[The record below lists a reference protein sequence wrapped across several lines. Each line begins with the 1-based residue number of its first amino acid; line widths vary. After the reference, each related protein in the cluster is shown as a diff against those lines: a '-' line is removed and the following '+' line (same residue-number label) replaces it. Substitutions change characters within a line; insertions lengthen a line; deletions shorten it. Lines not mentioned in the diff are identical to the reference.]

1 VLENNPEIWFTFDM
15 PKEAGCKKYSGVVL
29 ALLLALFTACTAVP
43 ETGRSQF
50 NLIPVA
56 TERAMGR
63 SAFTRIK
70 ASTPLSN
77 DQEATAMLQRVG
89 RRISAVAKLPNAQWE
104 FVLFE
109 KSQANA
115 FCLPGGKV
123 GVNTGIL
130 RITQTEVG
138 LATVLAHEVAHAAAH
153 HSAER
158 VSRMMAIQGIV
169 IAVIAN
175 VNNVSAGTRNLLYA
189 GYGLGTTVG
198 SELPHG
204 RRQEFEADEI
214 GLIYMARAG
223 YDPTEALR
231 FWERFIEHNKKKG
244 SNMPWFLRTHPL
256 DEQRIVRIK
265 RLLPVAMREYQS
277 VSTRTVTL
285 ISPSDG
291 EPTLVRWK
299 PRLTLYSARR
309 SAGLNQVSAKST
321 IERAG
326 KTFPAEP
333 ATVLRPGDVVRWK

>member
-1 VLENNPEIWFTFDM
+1 M
-15 PKEAGCKKYSGVVL
+15 PKEAGWKKYSGVVL
-29 ALLLALFTACTAVP
+29 VLLLALFTACTAVP

-50 NLIPVA
+50 NLIPAA

-123 GVNTGIL
+123 GVNTGML
-130 RITQTEVG
+130 AITQDEAG

-158 VSRMMAIQGIV
+158 VSRMLAIQGIGV
-169 IAVIAN
+169 AVISN

-189 GYGLGTTVG
+189 GYGIGTTVG

-204 RRQEFEADEI
+204 RAQELEADEI

-223 YDPTEALR
+223 YDPAEALK

-244 SNMPWFLRTHPL
+244 SSVPWFLRTHPL
-256 DEQRIVRIK
+256 DEQRIARIK
-265 RLLPVAMREYQS
+265 KLLPKTRAEFYS
-277 VSTRTVTL
+277 VTTRMVTL
-285 ISPSDG
+285 ISPGDG
-291 EPTLVRWK
+291 ERIWLRWK

-309 SAGLNQVSAKST
+309 SAGLNQVPAKST

-326 KTFPAEP
+326 KTIPAQP
-333 ATVLRPGDVVRWK
+333 TTVLRPGDVVRWK

>member
-1 VLENNPEIWFTFDM
+1 ML
-15 PKEAGCKKYSGVVL
+15 KEVGCEKYRGAVL

-50 NLIPVA
+50 NLIPAV

-130 RITQTEVG
+130 RIIQTEAG
-138 LATVLAHEVAHAAAH
+138 LATVLAHEVAHAVAH

-158 VSRMMAIQGIV
+158 VSRMMAIQGIG

-189 GYGLGTTVG
+189 GYGIGTTVG

-204 RRQEFEADEI
+204 RAQELEADEI

-223 YDPTEALR
+223 YDPAEALR

-244 SNMPWFLRTHPL
+244 SSVPWFLRTHPL
-256 DEQRIVRIK
+256 DEQRIARIK
-265 RLLPVAMREYQS
+265 KLLPVAMREYHS
-277 VSTRTVTL
+277 VTTRMVTL

-309 SAGLNQVSAKST
+309 SAGLSQVPAEAT
-321 IERAG
+321 IERKG
-326 KTFPAEP
+326 KTLAGQSS
-333 ATVLRPGDVVRWK
+333 TVLQAGDVVRWK